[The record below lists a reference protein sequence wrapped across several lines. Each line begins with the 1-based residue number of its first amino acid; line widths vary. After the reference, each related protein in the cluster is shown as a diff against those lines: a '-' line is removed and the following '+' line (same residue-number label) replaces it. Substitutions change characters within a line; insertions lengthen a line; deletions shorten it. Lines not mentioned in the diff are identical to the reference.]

1 VGHTPSA
8 GVALCLNLRPH
19 AAPRVECPYPQPP
32 LATWVNGMG
41 LLDSLR
47 RLFGGKPEVSA
58 ETSFDDTEQEAAR
71 QLTEIYGE
79 QRDEELRT
87 ALEVLEASMLK
98 AEEIEPEPSPVEF
111 DAGEADADDLLT
123 EDPLVDHYKMA
134 MGDKVDLD
142 SADEHLVE
150 ADMVS
155 SDGSDMSAYEQV
167 DVPVGSDDDVEPT
180 TAEMK
185 RMKKAELVELARG
198 RGLTVSGTKADLLER
213 LGD

>member
-1 VGHTPSA
+1 
-8 GVALCLNLRPH
+8 
-19 AAPRVECPYPQPP
+19 
-32 LATWVNGMG
+32 MG
-41 LLDSLR
+41 LLDSQR

-58 ETSFDDTEQEAAR
+58 ETSFDDTEQEATR

-87 ALEVLEASMLK
+87 ALEVLEASMLE

-167 DVPVGSDDDVEPT
+167 DVPVGSDDDDEPT

-185 RMKKAELVELARG
+185 RMKKAELVELARAK
-198 RGLTVSGTKADLLER
+198 GLPVSGTKADLLER
-213 LGD
+213 LDG

>member
-1 VGHTPSA
+1 
-8 GVALCLNLRPH
+8 
-19 AAPRVECPYPQPP
+19 
-32 LATWVNGMG
+32 MG

-47 RLFGGKPEVSA
+47 RLFGGKAEDSA

-87 ALEVLEASMLK
+87 ALEVLEASILE
-98 AEEIEPEPSPVEF
+98 AEEIELEPSPVEF

-123 EDPLVDHYKMA
+123 DDPLIDHYKMA
-134 MGDKVDLD
+134 MGEKVDLD
-142 SADEHLVE
+142 RADEHLVE

-167 DVPVGSDDDVEPT
+167 DVPVGSDDDDEPT
-180 TAEMK
+180 TAEMR
-185 RMKKAELVELARG
+185 RMKKAELVALARG
-198 RGLTVSGTKADLLER
+198 RGLPVSGTKADLLER
-213 LGD
+213 LDG

>member
-1 VGHTPSA
+1 
-8 GVALCLNLRPH
+8 
-19 AAPRVECPYPQPP
+19 
-32 LATWVNGMG
+32 MG

-58 ETSFDDTEQEAAR
+58 ETSFEDTEQEAAR
-71 QLTEIYGE
+71 QLSEIYGE

-87 ALEVLEASMLK
+87 ALEVLEATMLE
-98 AEEIEPEPSPVEF
+98 AEEIELEPSPVEF

-123 EDPLVDHYKMA
+123 DDPLIDHYKMA
-134 MGDKVDLD
+134 MGEKVDLD

-167 DVPVGSDDDVEPT
+167 DVPVGSDDDDEPT
-180 TAEMK
+180 TAEMR
-185 RMKKAELVELARG
+185 RMKKAELVALARG
-198 RGLTVSGTKADLLER
+198 RGLPVSGTKADLLKR
-213 LGD
+213 LDG

>member
-1 VGHTPSA
+1 
-8 GVALCLNLRPH
+8 
-19 AAPRVECPYPQPP
+19 
-32 LATWVNGMG
+32 MG

-58 ETSFDDTEQEAAR
+58 ETSFDDTEQEATR

-87 ALEVLEASMLK
+87 ALEVLEASMHE
-98 AEEIEPEPSPVEF
+98 AEETEPKPSPVEF

-167 DVPVGSDDDVEPT
+167 DVPVGSDDDDEPT

-185 RMKKAELVELARG
+185 RMKKAELVELARAK
-198 RGLTVSGTKADLLER
+198 GLPVSGTKADLLER

>member
-1 VGHTPSA
+1 
-8 GVALCLNLRPH
+8 
-19 AAPRVECPYPQPP
+19 
-32 LATWVNGMG
+32 MG

-58 ETSFDDTEQEAAR
+58 ETSFDDTEQEATR

-87 ALEVLEASMLK
+87 ALEVLEASMLE
-98 AEEIEPEPSPVEF
+98 AEDIEPEPSPVEF

-167 DVPVGSDDDVEPT
+167 DVPVGSDDDDEPT
-180 TAEMK
+180 TAQMK
-185 RMKKAELVELARG
+185 RMKKAELVELARAK
-198 RGLTVSGTKADLLER
+198 GLPVSGTKADLLKR

>member
-1 VGHTPSA
+1 MFE
-8 GVALCLNLRPH
+8 L
-19 AAPRVECPYPQPP
+19 APTCRATGECPYPQPP
-32 LATWVNGMG
+32 LARRVNGMG

-58 ETSFDDTEQEAAR
+58 ETSFDDTEQEATR

-87 ALEVLEASMLK
+87 ALEVLEASMLE

-167 DVPVGSDDDVEPT
+167 DVPVGSDDDDEPT

-185 RMKKAELVELARG
+185 RMKKAELVELARAK
-198 RGLTVSGTKADLLER
+198 GLPVSGTKADLLER